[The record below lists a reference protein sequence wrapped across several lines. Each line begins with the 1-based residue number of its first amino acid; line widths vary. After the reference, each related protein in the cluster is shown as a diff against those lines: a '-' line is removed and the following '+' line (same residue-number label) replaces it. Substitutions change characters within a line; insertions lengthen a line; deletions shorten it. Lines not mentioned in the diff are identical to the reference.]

1 MILKAKEENNDLKI
15 LLNDKNTIFIDKRKL
30 LLKNLNEFD
39 YNNYLTPDGYIKTNC
54 TLIICPNQLCDQWV
68 EEYYLKFNKNHR
80 ILMIVTYDQYKNISL
95 ADILF
100 SDIIIISYNFLS
112 NVKYINENRKNTKF
126 VIDNFKINDEIK
138 SNEELLNSKLFNSF
152 HLFKWNRIILDEAH
166 EIENN
171 VKFQFINNYLKCKLK
186 SDFKWNITGTPFP
199 NKLKSFLHLM
209 SYNTDYIN
217 DESIDYIMH
226 DSCEHVK
233 KGLDSDII
241 SKCSFLFKR
250 NTKDSIKEHVNNI
263 LNEHVKLLTFKSHER
278 SIYDSY
284 LNGYKSKYSDFLLKL
299 CCHPDL
305 DSQTKEVIKN
315 CKTFDEIH
323 KCMLDF
329 NKSLLSKEKTIINML
344 ENELEKSETELET
357 RRELLTSHGI
367 EIEYDERAQNIKNKI
382 QNIKTK
388 LTIAN
393 KKHDNISRTFNYL
406 SQSIESLNTDSE
418 ISCPICMDVIEKDK
432 KCITQCGHKFCY
444 DCINQ
449 LYEKNG
455 NRSGYLKCPSC
466 NTINTFKDLYLLKE
480 DDNKNFDTLNLDEI
494 IQNVKSTKIGN
505 IIYFLKTTLEKND
518 KVILFSQWDEL
529 LHKVGSILEKHNIKL
544 VYCDGTVYNKKRAI
558 SSFIKNKDVNIIL
571 LSSRNAA
578 SGINLTVANK
588 IILLEPIYGSKE
600 YRKDIESQAIGRA
613 DRIGQKR
620 PIDIYRF
627 IIKDTI
633 EQDIYNN
640 IVEDGNIKL
649 LKAT

>member
-1 MILKAKEENNDLKI
+1 MFIKI
-15 LLNDKNTIFIDKRKL
+15 
-30 LLKNLNEFD
+30 
-39 YNNYLTPDGYIKTNC
+39 
-54 TLIICPNQLCDQWV
+54 
-68 EEYYLKFNKNHR
+68 R
-80 ILMIVTYDQYKNISL
+80 I
-95 ADILF
+95 
-100 SDIIIISYNFLS
+100 
-112 NVKYINENRKNTKF
+112 
-126 VIDNFKINDEIK
+126 
-138 SNEELLNSKLFNSF
+138 
-152 HLFKWNRIILDEAH
+152 
-166 EIENN
+166 
-171 VKFQFINNYLKCKLK
+171 
-186 SDFKWNITGTPFP
+186 
-199 NKLKSFLHLM
+199 
-209 SYNTDYIN
+209 
-217 DESIDYIMH
+217 
-226 DSCEHVK
+226 
-233 KGLDSDII
+233 
-241 SKCSFLFKR
+241 
-250 NTKDSIKEHVNNI
+250 
-263 LNEHVKLLTFKSHER
+263 
-278 SIYDSY
+278 
-284 LNGYKSKYSDFLLKL
+284 NGYKSKYSDFLLKL